1 MSIGKMKMR
10 DLSMKALFQYNFYPD
25 PDLDSQTKVFLEQSE
40 LEEED
45 LHLILNRMKKIYEKV
60 AEIDEMIEKKVEGW
74 SIKRMSR
81 VDLSII
87 RLAVYEM
94 LFDDEVP
101 ASLAINEAVE
111 LAKTYGGDESP
122 KFVNGVLSKLMN

>member
-1 MSIGKMKMR
+1 MKMR